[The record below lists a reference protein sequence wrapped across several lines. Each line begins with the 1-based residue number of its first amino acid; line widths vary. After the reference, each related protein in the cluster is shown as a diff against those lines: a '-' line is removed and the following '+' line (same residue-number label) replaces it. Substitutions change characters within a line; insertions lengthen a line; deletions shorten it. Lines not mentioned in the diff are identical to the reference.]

1 MASKIEKEIQ
11 YLLGFVG
18 ENERNLFERMYS
30 DGISAIPNKKHALQ
44 QIERTLLNRTI
55 QAERNSKEK
64 ESLKEANQELSEKN
78 EELRKKVREL
88 EDKLADC
95 STPANYTLDE
105 SDYDKLLFLQAL
117 ENAGVDNWDGYE
129 FVVDDFDRMKRKRI
143 GI

>member
-18 ENERNLFERMYS
+18 ENERNLFERMYP

-95 STPANYTLDE
+95 PTPANYTLDE
-105 SDYDKLLFLQAL
+105 SDYDNLLFYEALQR
-117 ENAGVDNWDGYE
+117 AGVDNWDGYGFAVE
-129 FVVDDFDRMKRKRI
+129 YFQEMKK
-143 GI
+143 GD